1 MISGS
6 VAFIFGAL
14 QALLLKNLL
23 FSFTAGN
30 YAKAA
35 VMLFIK
41 LITYAAAASLLVFV
55 FDKHIISCAV
65 GYTIG
70 LPVTVAAYFI
80 YGAVKGR
87 SSHSGDGKNE
97 NTDDN

>member
-1 MISGS
+1 MIGGS
-6 VAFIFGAL
+6 VAFIFGAV

-55 FDKHIISCAV
+55 FDEHIISCAV
-65 GYTIG
+65 GYTVG
-70 LPVTVAAYFI
+70 LPVMVAAYFI
-80 YGAVKGR
+80 YGTVKGR

>member
-1 MISGS
+1 MIGGS
-6 VAFIFGAL
+6 VAFIFGAV

-65 GYTIG
+65 GYTVG

-80 YGAVKGR
+80 YGTVKGR

>member
-1 MISGS
+1 MIGGS
-6 VAFIFGAL
+6 VAFIFGAV

-55 FDKHIISCAV
+55 FDEHIISCAV
-65 GYTIG
+65 GYTVG

>member
-14 QALLLKNLL
+14 QALLLKSLL
-23 FSFTAGN
+23 FSFTTGN

-80 YGAVKGR
+80 YGTVKGR
-87 SSHSGDGKNE
+87 SSHSGDGENE

>member
-1 MISGS
+1 MKHKG
-6 VAFIFGAL
+6 VL
-14 QALLLKNLL
+14 RTV
-23 FSFTAGN
+23 SFL
-30 YAKAA
+30 AA
-35 VMLFIK
+35 SMM
-41 LITYAAAASLLVFV
+41 AAASLLVFV
-55 FDKHIISCAV
+55 FDGYIISCAV

>member
-1 MISGS
+1 MIGGS
-6 VAFIFGAL
+6 VAFIFGPV

-23 FSFTAGN
+23 FSFTSGN

-70 LPVTVAAYFI
+70 LPLAI
-80 YGAVKGR
+80 AVWFACKKTAR
-87 SSHSGDGKNE
+87 KNVYSGDGKNGHD
-97 NTDDN
+97 NDD

>member
-1 MISGS
+1 MIGGS
-6 VAFIFGAL
+6 VAFIFGAV

-55 FDKHIISCAV
+55 FDEHIISCAV
-65 GYTIG
+65 GYTVG

-80 YGAVKGR
+80 YGTVKGR

>member
-1 MISGS
+1 MIGGS
-6 VAFIFGAL
+6 VAFVFGAV

-30 YAKAA
+30 YAKAT

-55 FDKHIISCAV
+55 FDEHIISCAV
-65 GYTIG
+65 GYTVG

-80 YGAVKGR
+80 YGTVKGR

>member
-35 VMLFIK
+35 VMLFVK

-55 FDKHIISCAV
+55 FDDFIISCAV
-65 GYTIG
+65 GYTVG

-80 YGAVKGR
+80 YGTVKGR
-87 SSHSGDGKNE
+87 NSYSGDGKNE

>member
-14 QALLLKNLL
+14 QALLLKSLL

-70 LPVTVAAYFI
+70 LPVTVAAYFV

>member
-14 QALLLKNLL
+14 QALLLKSLL
-23 FSFTAGN
+23 FSFTSGN

-35 VMLFIK
+35 VMLFVK

-55 FDKHIISCAV
+55 FDGYIISCAV

-80 YGAVKGR
+80 YGTVKCR
-87 SSHSGDGKNE
+87 SSHSGDGENE